1 MWEELLSAMPGNKLQ
16 FRSSNRYSSKLSASI
31 LSITLS
37 KNVKRSE
44 DDTSGHKE
52 WLGSGSRGLRSK
64 AFNITRTEVSTNF
77 KIDATS
83 NLLMY

>member
-1 MWEELLSAMPGNKLQ
+1 MWEDLLSAMPGKKLQ
-16 FRSSNRYSSKLSASI
+16 FRSSNSSKLSASI
-31 LSITLS
+31 LSITLL

-52 WLGSGSRGLRSK
+52 WLGSGSRSLRSK